1 MPVKAIMRDHG
12 VGHVAEDRRVRP
24 LIVAIDGPAG
34 VGKSTV
40 AKLLASRLGYLYL
53 DTGALYRATAWA
65 VMESGRDPADAEAV
79 AALLPTLSLQMEFHQ
94 GVAAVLVDGKDVSGD
109 LRTPAVSSAA
119 SVVSAM
125 PAVRAWLLPIQ
136 RQIGQGGAVVAEG
149 RDMGTKV
156 FPSADVKFFLEADPT
171 VRAQRRH
178 RELVAAGHSGA
189 LEATSA
195 DLTSRDTRD
204 RSRSIAP
211 LVPAEDARFIDT
223 SNLSAADVVDQMMAV
238 IAAKL

>member
-1 MPVKAIMRDHG
+1 
-12 VGHVAEDRRVRP
+12 VRP

-40 AKLLASRLGYLYL
+40 AKLLAARLGYLYL

-65 VMESGRDPADAEAV
+65 VIESGRDPADAEAV
-79 AALLPTLSLQMEFHQ
+79 AALLPTLSLQMQFDD
-94 GVAAVLVDGKDVSGD
+94 GTAAVLVDGRDVSGD

-136 RQIGQGGAVVAEG
+136 QRIGQGGAVVAEG

-156 FPSADVKFFLEADPT
+156 FPSADVKFFLEADPA

-178 RELVAAGHSGA
+178 RELVAAGHSRA
-189 LEATSA
+189 LEETSA

>member
-1 MPVKAIMRDHG
+1 MGSVLQEKQVTRLT
-12 VGHVAEDRRVRP
+12 VV
-24 LIVAIDGPAG
+24 IDGPAG

-65 VMESGRDPADAEAV
+65 VIESGLDPSDAEAV
-79 AALLPTLSLQMEFHQ
+79 ATLLPTLSLQMQFHH
-94 GVAAVLVDGKDVSGD
+94 GAATVLVNGKDVSGE
-109 LRTPAVSSAA
+109 LRAPAVSSAA
-119 SVVSAM
+119 SVVSAIH
-125 PAVRAWLLPIQ
+125 AVRAWLLPIQ

-149 RDMGTKV
+149 RDMGTNV
-156 FPSADVKFFLEADPT
+156 FPAADVKFFLEADPT

-178 RELVAAGHSGA
+178 RELVAAGHSRA
-189 LEATSA
+189 LEETTA
-195 DLTSRDTRD
+195 DLAGRDTRD

-223 SNLSAADVVDQMMAV
+223 SALSVAEVVDQMMAV
-238 IAAKL
+238 IAARL

>member
-1 MPVKAIMRDHG
+1 MTAIIRDHN
-12 VGHVAEDRRVRP
+12 VEQVAEAKHANR

-40 AKLLASRLGYLYL
+40 ARLLASRLGYLYL
-53 DTGALYRATAWA
+53 DTGALYRAMAWA
-65 VMESGRDPADAEAV
+65 VIESGRDQADPEAV
-79 AALLPTLSLQMEFHQ
+79 ASLLPTLSLHMEFHQ
-94 GVAAVLVDGKDVSGD
+94 GVATVLVNGKDVTDD
-109 LRTPAVSSAA
+109 LRTPEVSAAA

-125 PAVRAWLLPIQ
+125 PAVRSWLLPIQ

-149 RDMGTKV
+149 RDMGTNV
-156 FPSADVKFFLEADPT
+156 FPTADVKFFLEADPT

-178 RELVAAGHSGA
+178 RELVAAGHSRA
-189 LEATSA
+189 LEETSA
-195 DLTSRDTRD
+195 DLVGRDTRD

-223 SNLSAADVVDQMMAV
+223 STLSIAEVVDQMLVV
-238 IAAKL
+238 IAARL